1 MLAAWERA
9 DAAEKKHQDKLLRK
23 EREAQAKAASIA
35 AAAPANSKPADPK
48 KRTHKLVPTRDRR
61 AQSKAARL
69 AEDGDAEAPAQ
80 LEVRRED
87 GTGTD
92 YATAVEAIQLF
103 LQDHGGEASLEQ
115 VRVLL
120 QAGRLSA
127 AGRENNKIG
136 RRMCVCVCV
145 CRCVS
150 ASASRCCSLVCSRSC
165 V

>member
-87 GTGTD
+87 GTVTD

-115 VRVLL
+115 VRVLARRPPL
-120 QAGRLSA
+120 CRGS
-127 AGRENNKIG
+127 GSNKI
-136 RRMCVCVCV
+136 
-145 CRCVS
+145 
-150 ASASRCCSLVCSRSC
+150 
-165 V
+165 